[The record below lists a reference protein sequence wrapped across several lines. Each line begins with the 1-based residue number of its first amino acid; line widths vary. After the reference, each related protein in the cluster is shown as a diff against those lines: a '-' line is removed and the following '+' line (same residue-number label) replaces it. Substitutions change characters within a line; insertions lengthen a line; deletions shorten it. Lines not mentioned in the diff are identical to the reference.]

1 MAPFAYTPAKLPTLT
16 PTAII
21 PPRIAVALPTTV
33 LLQQRFSVHVHAHA
47 HYR

>member
-33 LLQQRFSVHVHAHA
+33 PVTSNWRV
-47 HYR
+47 RRRPN